1 MYVAR
6 PVFCVVYTVLGTPW
20 SPANTAEPIEFPL
33 RGQTGVDPLNPV
45 LDGGAHRRHLT
56 STTDR

>member
-6 PVFCVVYTVLGTPW
+6 PVFCVVYTVLGT
-20 SPANTAEPIEFPL
+20 AEPIEFPL
-33 RGQTGVDPLNPV
+33 RGQTGVDPRNPV
-45 LDGGAHRRHLT
+45 LDGGAHRRHLA